1 VSWRNAEGLVE
12 PLWTL
17 RPNAMIRRG
26 VASQEAGVS
35 PTIQIVEDR
44 PNVDRSTGE
53 ERVDEDRRTG
63 RSSNVRTVLGTR
75 NGSGYRMDH
84 VVTNDE

>member
-1 VSWRNAEGLVE
+1 MAE
-12 PLWTL
+12 LWTCG
-17 RPNAMIRRG
+17 PNAMIRRG

-53 ERVDEDRRTG
+53 ESDDEDRRTG
-63 RSSNVRTVLGTR
+63 RSSSNVPSSERVGLSLHKR
-75 NGSGYRMDH
+75 
-84 VVTNDE
+84 